1 MNVWAQSQRATGEPT
16 AVRNKPQMTL
26 EDAYKIAEAARAAA
40 AKRNGSAGTIAIVD
54 SGGHLLYLERPD
66 RQSPNSVEIATL
78 KARTAAFRERPSSA
92 LQERI
97 KERPGWL
104 MFPNSLPIAGGVP
117 LFHGDECVGG
127 VGVSGIA
134 DDDEPAA
141 QAGADAL
148 QALA

>member
-1 MNVWAQSQRATGEPT
+1 MRH
-16 AVRNKPQMTL
+16 KPQMTL
-26 EDAYKIAEAARAAA
+26 DDVYRIADAVRNAA
-40 AKRNGSAGTIAIVD
+40 AKRKLAGTIAIVD

-78 KARTAAFRERPSSA
+78 KARTAAYRERPSSA
-92 LQERI
+92 LQERV

-117 LFHGDECVGG
+117 LFYGDECVGG

-134 DDDEPAA
+134 DDDEVAA
-141 QAGADAL
+141 QAGAEVL
-148 QALA
+148 RTQVG

>member
-1 MNVWAQSQRATGEPT
+1 LENEP
-16 AVRNKPQMTL
+16 AMRNKPQMTL

-40 AKRNGSAGTIAIVD
+40 AKRNGRAGTIAVVD

-92 LQERI
+92 LQERV

-117 LFHGDECVGG
+117 LFCGDECVGG

-134 DDDEPAA
+134 DDDELVA

-148 QALA
+148 PSQAP

>member
-1 MNVWAQSQRATGEPT
+1 MRRRSQL
-16 AVRNKPQMTL
+16 TL
-26 EDAYKIAEAARAAA
+26 EDVHRMVEAARTAA
-40 AKRNGSAGTIAIVD
+40 AKHSLEGTIAIVD

-92 LQERI
+92 LQERV

-117 LFHGDECVGG
+117 LFYGERMRGWRRCLRHRRR
-127 VGVSGIA
+127 
-134 DDDEPAA
+134 
-141 QAGADAL
+141 
-148 QALA
+148 

>member
-1 MNVWAQSQRATGEPT
+1 MRT
-16 AVRNKPQMTL
+16 KPQLTL
-26 EDAYKIAEAARAAA
+26 DDAYKIAAAVRAEAT
-40 AKRNGSAGTIAIVD
+40 KRRLAGTIAIVD

-66 RQSPNSVEIATL
+66 RQSPNSVDIATL
-78 KARTAAFRERPSSA
+78 KARTAAYRERPSSA
-92 LQERI
+92 LQERV

-117 LFHGDECVGG
+117 LFYADECVGG

-134 DDDEPAA
+134 DDDELAA

-148 QALA
+148 RQQGE

>member
-1 MNVWAQSQRATGEPT
+1 M
-16 AVRNKPQMTL
+16 RNKPQMTL
-26 EDAYKIAEAARAAA
+26 EDAYKIADAVRAAA
-40 AKRNGSAGTIAIVD
+40 AKLNRAGTIAVVD

-78 KARTAAFRERPSSA
+78 KARTAAYRERPSSA
-92 LQERI
+92 LQERV

-117 LFHGDECVGG
+117 LFYGDECVGG

-134 DDDEPAA
+134 DDDEVVA
-141 QAGADAL
+141 QAGAEVL
-148 QALA
+148 QPQAG